1 MKKKSA
7 STVRPARAARGSG
20 DAAVREARAGLACA
34 LRWASRFGLSEGV
47 CNHFS
52 LAVAGAEERYL
63 INPHGVHWSEMRASD
78 LLLVDGAGTVL
89 EGKHPLEATAF
100 YIHSRVHRARADARC
115 VLHTHMPYA
124 TVLTSL
130 EGGRLEPVT
139 QNALRFVGIVA
150 YDEDEGGYRGLA
162 LDETEGDRMAKA
174 LTDKR
179 VLFLANHGVIVV
191 GPDLATA
198 FDDLYYLE
206 RAAQVQ
212 VMATMTGGRLKRV
225 GDNLARDTFVQM
237 DKLRSHYAQMHF
249 GALRRVLDREAPDY
263 RR

>member
-1 MKKKSA
+1 MRKTAKPA
-7 STVRPARAARGSG
+7 QRARPAKDTGL
-20 DAAVREARAGLACA
+20 REARAGLACA
-34 LRWASRFGLSEGV
+34 LRWAARFGLSEGV

-52 LAVAGAEERYL
+52 LALPGASERYL

-78 LLLVDGAGTVL
+78 LLLVDGGGTVL
-89 EGKHPLEATAF
+89 EGDKDTLEATAF

-124 TVLTSL
+124 TALTTL
-130 EGGRLEPVT
+130 EGGRLEPVC
-139 QNALRFVGIVA
+139 QNALRFVGITA

-162 LDETEGDRMAKA
+162 LDESEGDRMAKA

-212 VMATMTGGRLKRV
+212 VMAAMTGGKLKRV
-225 GDNLARDTFVQM
+225 GDNLARETFMQM
-237 DKLRSHYAQMHF
+237 DKIRTHYAAMHF
-249 GALRRVLDREAPDY
+249 NALRRVLDREAPDY